1 MGAYFWLPSPP
12 GWLVFTFYAG
22 IACVAFLKPETYR
35 KPVVLTSTVAWI
47 AIAWMLAIRTPPSD
61 RFVATFIDVGHGTS
75 VLLQFPNGESWLYD
89 AGRLGD
95 AAFARWPIEAVL
107 WSEGLRRLNGIVISH
122 ADADH
127 YNAIPGLLERFS
139 VDRIVG
145 SHELFAN
152 TEPGMVELQIALA
165 SRNVPVDKIAAGETM
180 LSMPDVRVEVLH
192 PTTQHLIGK
201 DNANSI
207 VLKIDCFGHSPL
219 AAGRSRES
227 RNGDVCAQSQPIA
240 GGVLTAPHHGSL
252 SQDIYPILRWSRPA
266 ALSPAEGARS
276 IPASSRDFPRRER
289 MLTSPLATERFGYS
303 STHRD
308 FTSGPGIT
316 IHGEIEGLATQS
328 ITGDGSRA
336 RCRARVNRSINA
348 SNSVIGIFVKAASSQ
363 DKLDADSHLD
373 HLQWPGREVPIA
385 APSPICFEKLEP
397 WASTAHYRERSTR
410 SNPKRYDKSDHRDKA

>member
-1 MGAYFWLPSPP
+1 MDKDRASFQTNRVQHRAGRPHELWIWCLGLPLVWYHFHIVSPVSIIANVILWIPLTVALISGLLTAVLEASGYRSGTGRDRCANGHCSRSLGSSNRWRPSMAYFWLPSPP

-207 VLKIDCFGHSPL
+207 VLKIDCFGHSLLLP
-219 AAGRSRES
+219 
-227 RNGDVCAQSQPIA
+227 GDLENPGTGILLAQSQPIA
-240 GGVLTAPHHGSL
+240 GGVLMAPHHGSL

-266 ALSPAEGARS
+266 AVV
-276 IPASSRDFPRRER
+276 ASGGERAIDPRV
-289 MLTSPLATERFGYS
+289 
-303 STHRD
+303 
-308 FTSGPGIT
+308 
-316 IHGEIEGLATQS
+316 
-328 ITGDGSRA
+328 ITGLSETGADAYITARDGTV
-336 RCRARVNRSINA
+336 RVQFDA
-348 SNSVIGIFVKAASSQ
+348 SGFHIRTWNH
-363 DKLDADSHLD
+363 D
-373 HLQWPGREVPIA
+373 
-385 APSPICFEKLEP
+385 P
-397 WASTAHYRERSTR
+397 W
-410 SNPKRYDKSDHRDKA
+410 